1 MSTEA
6 NTTAAEQKAE
16 KKTRLVDLFVPRAQG
31 NEDPNL
37 IISING
43 KTWLLPKGK
52 TSQVPPMVKAEYDR
66 AMRAAESYEQT
77 RERLLGASE

>member
-6 NTTAAEQKAE
+6 NTTKAE
-16 KKTRLVDLFVPRAQG
+16 KKAELVDLFVPRAQG
-31 NEDPNL
+31 NEDPNM

-52 TSQVPPMVKAEYDR
+52 TSKVPPMVKAEFDR
-66 AMRAAESYEQT
+66 AMRAAENYEQT